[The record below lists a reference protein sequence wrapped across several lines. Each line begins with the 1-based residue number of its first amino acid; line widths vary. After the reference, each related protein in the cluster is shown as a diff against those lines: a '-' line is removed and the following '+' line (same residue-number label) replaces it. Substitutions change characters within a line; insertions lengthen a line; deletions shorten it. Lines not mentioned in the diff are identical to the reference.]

1 MQHSSRYSW
10 LSEDLIWED
19 EACDTVE
26 SVEKTDRGYRLSMEV
41 PSSLFKFILGKRAET
56 KKKIEKETNTQIM
69 IPRQGE
75 EGDVGEF

>member
-1 MQHSSRYSW
+1 
-10 LSEDLIWED
+10 
-19 EACDTVE
+19 
-26 SVEKTDRGYRLSMEV
+26 MEV

>member
-1 MQHSSRYSW
+1 M
-10 LSEDLIWED
+10 IWED

-26 SVEKTDRGYRLSMEV
+26 SVEKTDQGYRLSMEV

-75 EGDVGEF
+75 EGDVGKFLTLLKFQGF

>member
-1 MQHSSRYSW
+1 M
-10 LSEDLIWED
+10 IWED

-26 SVEKTDRGYRLSMEV
+26 SVEKTDQGYRLSMEV

-56 KKKIEKETNTQIM
+56 KKKIEKETNTQIL

-75 EGDVGEF
+75 EGDVGKFLTLLKLQGF

>member
-1 MQHSSRYSW
+1 M
-10 LSEDLIWED
+10 IWED

-26 SVEKTDRGYRLSMEV
+26 SVEKTDKGYRLSMEV